1 MTEHSTDS
9 PTGQPVDPNGKKN
22 IINGRYLYCLVDPT
36 ASEEAKITVRGVG
49 DVPVY
54 LIQERD
60 VSAVVHDC
68 ERTYGTETPDLDL
81 LKQRVLRHQRVVDA
95 ASESFGTPLPMRFNT
110 VFDGGN
116 ASLRGWM
123 QDQYGQIRGGL
134 RSFAG
139 MREYRVSLFWESE
152 SFEEKIKT
160 QDETLRGIL
169 QRQQQAGSGKAF
181 LIEKQYNKRLR
192 ELKNERREELTAAL
206 KRAVKP
212 TARELQ
218 EQESTTPLSQ
228 TPDSADGEVV
238 AHVAILADKTD
249 EAKLGDRLDEFV
261 EHDGA
266 SVRFTGPWPP
276 YTFVPDL
283 G

>member
-9 PTGQPVDPNGKKN
+9 STGQPVSPTGEKN
-22 IINGRYLYCLVDPT
+22 TIDGRYMYCLVDPT
-36 ASEEAKITVRGVG
+36 ASGGAEITVCGVG
-49 DVPVY
+49 DAPVY
-54 LIQERD
+54 LIRERD

-68 ERTYGTETPDLDL
+68 ERTYEAETPDLGL
-81 LKQRVLRHQRVVDA
+81 VKQRVLRHQRVVDA
-95 ASESFGTPLPMRFNT
+95 ASEAFGTPLPMRFNT
-110 VFDGGN
+110 VFDEGN
-116 ASLRGWM
+116 TGVAGWI
-123 QDQYGQIRGGL
+123 QDQYDRIRGGL

-152 SFEEKIKT
+152 SFEERIKL
-160 QDETLRGIL
+160 QDETLRGTL

-181 LIEKQYNKRLR
+181 LIEKQYDKRLR

-206 KRAVKP
+206 KQAVKP

-218 EQESTTPLSQ
+218 EQEPTTPLSEP
-228 TPDSADGEVV
+228 PDSADGGVV
-238 AHVAILADKTD
+238 ARVAILANKTD
-249 EAKLGDRLDEFV
+249 EAELGDRLDKFV
-261 EHDGA
+261 ERDGA